1 MKTTNNSMS
10 ESSGSLRIYIDVEIH
25 LHERVEQCVLC

>member
-10 ESSGSLRIYIDVEIH
+10 ESSGSLRIYIDVEIY
-25 LHERVEQCVLC
+25 LHETVEQCVLC

>member
-10 ESSGSLRIYIDVEIH
+10 ESSGSLRIYIDVKIY
-25 LHERVEQCVLC
+25 LHERVEQCNLC